1 MAAVLRALWLAVPL
15 ALPGCIDDLPPEEP
29 HPNTMPAA
37 KGACTLLENVEFKS
51 VNQGECGLT
60 PDGVAMCTWHIRFES
75 YDGST
80 RSRFTWA
87 HSDVGESG
95 LVTCDGNTLVAEGA
109 GATPYTGTFDP
120 NTLDLVWDG
129 AAYVAK

>member
-1 MAAVLRALWLAVPL
+1 MLRALWLAVPL
-15 ALPGCIDDLPPEEP
+15 ALAGCIDDLPPEEP
-29 HPNTMPAA
+29 GPHDITTPIA
-37 KGACTLLENVEFKS
+37 KGACTMLEGVEFKS

-80 RSRFTWA
+80 RSRFTWS

-95 LVTCDGNTLVAEGA
+95 FVTCDGTTLVAEGA
-109 GATPYTGTFDP
+109 GATPYSGTFDP
-120 NTLDLVWDG
+120 NTFDLVWDG
-129 AAYVAK
+129 GAYVAK